1 MKRAL
6 CGAALIGA
14 LMTMTSCAATQQLL
28 AGSGGMFLRLGPAT
42 VGFAGTQQ
50 GWMALNS
57 LNWSGNQNYGV
68 TGYPTYGYDTSQ
80 QTYGYDASQQ
90 TQPNYGY
97 DASQQT
103 QPNYGYDANQQ
114 TYGTTEQQ
122 TYGATDQAYGTTEQ
136 QTYDATQQTYGAAEA
151 AQTYP
156 QTAVTGTVPE
166 GAGIASLTTNDPA
179 AAQALAQACAS
190 GQPTGPVTV
199 RQVQPDG
206 TYQDVQLEGVTLS
219 CGGPAAGGQSAQQ
232 LAPGDEVLMTFS
244 DAKVVNKGK
253 LKMR

>member
-97 DASQQT
+97 DA
-103 QPNYGYDANQQ
+103 NQQ

-122 TYGATDQAYGTTEQ
+122 TYGATTD